1 MFIGTLSPIIV
12 TLIKCAG
19 ITKGYDIMT
28 FGCMGFLFCYT
39 ITVVKYDYLDSFQTS
54 AETDVLTGLG
64 NRMFLVERVK
74 TQLQARSAGALFMLD
89 MDNFKLV
96 NDNYGHGVGD
106 KVLIIFS
113 DILRE
118 VIGEEHYIARI
129 GGDEFSIFLNQITKK
144 STLGTLASDIIQK
157 FQDRLQEENITC
169 DVSCSIGISICYG
182 NKEEIY
188 EVMYE
193 NADKALYLAKN
204 SGKSQYRFY
213 QQSYEETI
221 DLAL

>member
-1 MFIGTLSPIIV
+1 M
-12 TLIKCAG
+12 
-19 ITKGYDIMT
+19 
-28 FGCMGFLFCYT
+28 
-39 ITVVKYDYLDSFQTS
+39 VKYDYLDSFQTS

-64 NRMFLVERVK
+64 NRMFLVERVN

-144 STLGTLASDIIQK
+144 STLGALASDIIQK

-221 DLAL
+221 DLTL